1 MCEVRRDEDVE
12 ALLLTDDVDP
22 ADLSFATRCAVT
34 GSMADICIGG
44 STGDLGFLA
53 SVDDKV

>member
-1 MCEVRRDEDVE
+1 VRREEDVE

-44 STGDLGFLA
+44 STGDLGFRA